1 MRSSK
6 AEGGEFGS
14 GAARFPSLRFAGAG
28 AAERRTSAQHQAVAT
43 AVEARAVSYAVSP
56 NNEWNDFFWE
66 EGWGAFEERASAVL
80 TSAAAAP
87 AKHAGAP

>member
-66 EGWGAFEERASAVL
+66 EVCLIPW
-80 TSAAAAP
+80 
-87 AKHAGAP
+87 

>member
-56 NNEWNDFFWE
+56 NNEWNEYFWE
-66 EGWGAFEERASAVL
+66 EGCVA
-80 TSAAAAP
+80 
-87 AKHAGAP
+87 